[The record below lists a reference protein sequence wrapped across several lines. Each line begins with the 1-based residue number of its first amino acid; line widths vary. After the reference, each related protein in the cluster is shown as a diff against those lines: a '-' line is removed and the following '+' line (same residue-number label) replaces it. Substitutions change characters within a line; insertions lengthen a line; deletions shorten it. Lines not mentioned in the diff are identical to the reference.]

1 MSSPVPDNVFVS
13 QLFRFVLSW
22 YDAVLAVSLACAI
35 VHPVFNFTFT
45 SSSISK
51 LCDAPAIKVSN
62 LRSILPLDQSDKLVV
77 VRGTVEAKFA
87 VDSTWTSLKSGHIL
101 DLSDEAL
108 PPPAIRGLLFGFLQI
123 LWSTEIGYLNGPE
136 VTCAVLSGGS
146 HMRWYEGE
154 GEGDQEESE
163 VAQRVVEEPG
173 GAFSDRF

>member
-87 VDSTWTSLKSGHIL
+87 VDSTWTSLKSGVLISKETNHRAVVVDNTKMCL
-101 DLSDEAL
+101 VQEWK
-108 PPPAIRGLLFGFLQI
+108 GL
-123 LWSTEIGYLNGPE
+123 IG
-136 VTCAVLSGGS
+136 
-146 HMRWYEGE
+146 
-154 GEGDQEESE
+154 
-163 VAQRVVEEPG
+163 
-173 GAFSDRF
+173 